1 MSFVIQKLFH
11 VYAEMSNNF
20 LDENNNAVTV
30 I

>member
-1 MSFVIQKLFH
+1 MSFVIQKLFY